1 MKIFLIGMM
10 GSGKSFWSTQIA
22 QQLNLQAYDLD
33 TVIETSLGKTIAQI
47 FEEDGESTFRIA
59 ETQALQSFSNKQ
71 NFILATGGGTPCF
84 NNNMQWMNEQGIT
97 IWLNEAIEVLVK
109 RLITEKAH
117 RPLIKHLTN
126 NELELF
132 LRNKLQERKFFY
144 NQAKFNLTSKQ
155 LENSTWSIVNGQ
167 LLNLKTT
174 HA

>member
-47 FEEDGESTFRIA
+47 FDEDGEPTFRDA
-59 ETQALQSFSNKQ
+59 ETKALQSFSNKQ

-84 NNNMQWMNEQGIT
+84 NNNMQWMNAQGTT
-97 IWLNEAIEVLVK
+97 IWLNENIGALTK
-109 RLITEKAH
+109 RLIKEKIH

-132 LRNKLQERKFFY
+132 IRNKLQERKFFY
-144 NQAKFNLTSKQ
+144 NQASLQLNSKQ
-155 LENSTWSIVNGQ
+155 LEDSKWICGIGS
-167 LLNLKTT
+167 
-174 HA
+174 